1 MPPSEDSDY
10 VTVEGD
16 IASPDTAEQVVAQ
29 ALQRFGRIDTLVNNA
44 GIYIGKAFTDYTV
57 EDYAAIT
64 SVNLAGFFHITQRAI
79 RQMEGQGGGHVVN
92 ISTSLVDDADRDR
105 PSALA
110 VLTKGGLA
118 AVARSLAIEYTSRG
132 VRVNAVSLGVVQTPM
147 NDPESYAA
155 LAKVHPLG
163 RIGQVKD
170 VVEGILVPRAR
181 NFRHRRESCTSMEVS
196 PPVTEMPVTEVP
208 VTETPVP
215 GERATSTMTV
225 LVQLPAAWDRPWPLR
240 RL

>member
-1 MPPSEDSDY
+1 MEGFRAFGYAVVGTALSMPPSEDPDY
-10 VTVEGD
+10 LTVEGD
-16 IASPDTAEQVVAQ
+16 IANPDTAERVVEQ

-118 AVARSLAIEYTSRG
+118 AVARSLAIEYASRG
-132 VRVNAVSLGVVQTPM
+132 VRVNAVSLGVIQTPM
-147 NDPESYAA
+147 SDPASYAA
-155 LAKVHPLG
+155 LGKSPPSRAHGPGQRCGGRDPL
-163 RIGQVKD
+163 
-170 VVEGILVPRAR
+170 PRAGYLH
-181 NFRHRRESCTSMEVS
+181 HRRDPAYRRRPVRRSLKCSSPVS
-196 PPVTEMPVTEVP
+196 GP
-208 VTETPVP
+208 
-215 GERATSTMTV
+215 R
-225 LVQLPAAWDRPWPLR
+225 RRWPSW
-240 RL
+240 